1 MFKAQVDIIKDL
13 DVAKRQV
20 IFAFAKFNELDSD
33 NDMTFQGAFAK
44 TISENGPTG
53 KDRIKHV
60 YNHNK
65 TTLTPIGKV
74 LRMWEDD
81 KYAYTE
87 SRLVKNTLADD
98 VLNGYEEGTLKEH
111 SYWGKGVNVIK
122 NAMGGL
128 DVKEVRLFEVST
140 VLWGAQEKALMTSLI
155 KGETNDSTLIV
166 ERLENLNKYI
176 RKSNASDDFLETIE
190 SEITMV
196 SELLKS
202 LRPQKQ
208 QAPKPML
215 TSAQLLE
222 LYRLV

>member
-111 SYWGKGVNVIK
+111 SYWGKGVNVTK
-122 NAMGGL
+122 NASGGL

-202 LRPQKQ
+202 LRPHEK
-208 QAPKPML
+208 APKPML